1 MTSERRWKGLPIP
14 FYFQQQTAE
23 AFHAMAMRDD
33 DVIVSSIPKTG
44 TTWVHKIV
52 YQLLHGVGA
61 DGEDIP
67 APEGSIGSS
76 FQVYPEALRLNRD
89 TPCDPTMKPEMDAV
103 RKQFFGD
110 FGFED
115 DMCGQPSPR
124 LMSTHLFGDF
134 LPAELTKPDG
144 KGRLIC
150 VVRNMKDTLC
160 SLHFFRGEPKD
171 GWLGNEHG
179 PGSLA
184 RFIAPDPECPN
195 AYGSSFTMLREHDR
209 LFHALQPAGRVLI
222 LYYEDLYRNL
232 PAQLDRIAS
241 FLKV

>member
-1 MTSERRWKGLPIP
+1 MTSARRWKGLPIP
-14 FYFQQQTAE
+14 FYFQQRTAE

-61 DGEDIP
+61 DGEDIA

-76 FQVYPEALRLNRD
+76 YQVYPEALRLNRD
-89 TPCDPTMKPEMDAV
+89 TPCDPTVPPEMDAV

-134 LPAELTKPDG
+134 LPAELTRPDG